1 MGGGRTVETLMQGA
15 GMAEVGGS
23 VEEVVC
29 SLVAV
34 QTVGEGC
41 AVEALVEVARLA
53 QVGGGVEE
61 VVC

>member
-1 MGGGRTVETLMQGA
+1 MQGA